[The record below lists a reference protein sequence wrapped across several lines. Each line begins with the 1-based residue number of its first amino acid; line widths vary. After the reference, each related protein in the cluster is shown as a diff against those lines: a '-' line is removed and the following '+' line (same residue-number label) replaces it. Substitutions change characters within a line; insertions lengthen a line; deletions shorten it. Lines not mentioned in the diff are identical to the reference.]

1 LIDSKVS
8 RSDDDSYPK
17 GAKAK
22 KYFFFPETR
31 DLKEAWLEDP

>member
-1 LIDSKVS
+1 LSDSEIS

-22 KYFFFPETR
+22 RNPFLPETR
-31 DLKEAWLEDP
+31 DLKEGSLEDP